1 MSQNYP
7 ITPYNT
13 WRARM
18 SRARYTAAG
27 AVGAAGYM
35 YARGTPTL
43 RSLEKNYRSAKY
55 LYNQAFGGKPK
66 DSFKKTNF
74 ERRKKNVQKS
84 FPKKIKAQIKHLK
97 DIAEADTGTLTYRK
111 RSTNQLL
118 AAENQQA
125 MKDIAGSSTALVE
138 AALNECRYYNISTP
152 ATLAVP
158 TITGSVNKSYL
169 VESTYSKLTIRNNY
183 QVPCKLKVYLC
194 KPKSDTSNTPSAFVT
209 SGLTDSS
216 NGSISNTNMYAT
228 DSPHLTEAYSIVK
241 TKTYEI
247 QAGKE
252 IQCTHSEKEFNYSPD
267 FVDSHALTY
276 QKAYKAF
283 VWLLVLQGTLA
294 HDSVINTEQ
303 GITQSSIDILVDLV
317 YKIKYNAG
325 MDLKYTYID
334 QSLDTFTNSAVVSNK
349 PTSDNQSYSVA

>member
-1 MSQNYP
+1 MRQNYP
-7 ITPYNT
+7 ITRYGS
-13 WRARM
+13 WRNRM
-18 SRARYTAAG
+18 YRARYAA
-27 AVGAAGYM
+27 AAAIPAAY
-35 YARGTPTL
+35 YAGGPAL
-43 RSLEKNYRSAKY
+43 RTLEKNYRSAKY
-55 LYNQAFGGKPK
+55 LYNQAFDGKPK
-66 DSFKKTNF
+66 DTFKKTNF
-74 ERRKKNVQKS
+74 QKPKKHVQKS

-97 DIAEADTGTLTYRK
+97 DLAEADTGTLIYRK

-118 AAENQQA
+118 AAENNQA

-138 AALNECRYYNISTP
+138 SALNQCRYYDPSNPSV
-152 ATLAVP
+152 LLVP
-158 TITGSVNKSYL
+158 TLSGSINKSYL
-169 VESTYSKLTIRNNY
+169 VENTYSKLTIRNNY

-216 NGSISNTNMYAT
+216 NGSILNTNMYAT
-228 DSPHLTEAYSIVK
+228 DSPHLQEAYTIVK

-276 QKAYKAF
+276 QKAYKSF

-303 GITQSSIDILVDLV
+303 GITQASIDIMVDLV
-317 YKIKYNAG
+317 YRVKYNAG
-325 MDLKYTYID
+325 MDLKYIYID
-334 QSLDTFTNSAVVSNK
+334 QALDTFTNSAVISNK
-349 PTSDNQSYSVA
+349 PVSDNQSYSVA